1 MNRLVTFALFFML
14 AAPLA
19 GCSLAPRYERPA
31 SPVGEVWADPAVT
44 TDTSAKQAADMAWRE
59 FFTNPTLQR
68 LIADAIDNNRDLRVA
83 ALNMERAAAQYR
95 IQRADRL
102 PTVGVD
108 GAHASQRVA
117 EDLSSRGE
125 SYVSRQYT
133 ASIGISAFELD
144 FFGRVKS
151 LTDAALEQY
160 LSTEEAHRSARL
172 SLVSQVAMAWL
183 QLVAD
188 REQLR
193 LSQETLASQRAT
205 YDMIRRRFEQGVA
218 SELTL
223 WQAQTSVDTARVD
236 IARYSGLVAEDLNAL
251 SVLVGRPVK
260 AEEIPEYALDGATDF
275 PALPVGLP
283 SEVLLKRPDI
293 LQQEHL
299 LRAANANIGAAR
311 ANFFPSIALTT
322 SLGRGS
328 VELHDLFGGNNGTW
342 LFSPSF
348 YLPIFDTGRNLATL
362 RVSEA
367 DKKIAVANYEKAIQ
381 EAFREVSDALT
392 LRRTL
397 DQQLEAS
404 QSLVKAT
411 SEAYRL
417 SDARYRS
424 GVDSYLEVLDS
435 QRAMYAAQ
443 QACVNV
449 RQARDANLVGLYK
462 ALGGGWK

>member
-1 MNRLVTFALFFML
+1 MNRLVRFAIFFML

-31 SPVGEVWADPAVT
+31 SPVGEAWTEPAATADA
-44 TDTSAKQAADMAWRE
+44 SARQAADMAWRE

-160 LSTEEAHRSARL
+160 LATEEAHRSARL
-172 SLVSQVAMAWL
+172 SLVSQVAMGWL

-236 IARYSGLVAEDLNAL
+236 IAR
-251 SVLVGRPVK
+251 
-260 AEEIPEYALDGATDF
+260 
-275 PALPVGLP
+275 
-283 SEVLLKRPDI
+283 
-293 LQQEHL
+293 
-299 LRAANANIGAAR
+299 
-311 ANFFPSIALTT
+311 
-322 SLGRGS
+322 
-328 VELHDLFGGNNGTW
+328 
-342 LFSPSF
+342 
-348 YLPIFDTGRNLATL
+348 
-362 RVSEA
+362 
-367 DKKIAVANYEKAIQ
+367 
-381 EAFREVSDALT
+381 
-392 LRRTL
+392 
-397 DQQLEAS
+397 
-404 QSLVKAT
+404 
-411 SEAYRL
+411 
-417 SDARYRS
+417 
-424 GVDSYLEVLDS
+424 
-435 QRAMYAAQ
+435 
-443 QACVNV
+443 
-449 RQARDANLVGLYK
+449 
-462 ALGGGWK
+462 